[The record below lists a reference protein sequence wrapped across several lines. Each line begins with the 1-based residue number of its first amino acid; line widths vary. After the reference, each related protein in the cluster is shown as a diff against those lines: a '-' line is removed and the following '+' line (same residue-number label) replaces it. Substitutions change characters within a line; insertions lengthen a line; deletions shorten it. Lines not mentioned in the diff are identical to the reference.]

1 MLDCIEVLK
10 TSKKVLCAPL
20 LCDRV
25 AWSYCNCITFLN
37 SQTSILLYQLQK
49 HLPHRSTHNTKFIYI
64 CMQYSKVANLE
75 KTSFFHSIWPT
86 QPAKAPKLF
95 PFGQATSTQQTHTI
109 SSYQLNPLQMHLTVL
124 SCKAIFF
131 FFFFWVRGNKGFQL
145 AKHPGFSEQGS
156 QQRS

>member
-95 PFGQATSTQQTHTI
+95 PFGQVLHGSSLPKESNTRAWIFRVQGLLPFLFAIKSSQVFSPMFKVTACSTCGG
-109 SSYQLNPLQMHLTVL
+109 N
-124 SCKAIFF
+124 A
-131 FFFFWVRGNKGFQL
+131 VRLFCWG
-145 AKHPGFSEQGS
+145 
-156 QQRS
+156 